1 MTPIYCIS
9 GIGADERIFK
19 NLIVSNYE
27 IIPIHWPPFE
37 QTDDIRTYARKI
49 SALIPGE
56 KPIILGLSFGGMLAV
71 EIGKIRAT
79 EKIFLVSSAKNS
91 KELPKISHVPN
102 AAKLLD
108 MMPDMVF
115 RSARFANFRLIGA
128 KNKDEEKFLSTLL
141 KDSMPGFVR
150 WSLKAVVLW
159 NNTDYPPNII
169 HIHGTADNIIPPTN
183 VKPDYWVEGGTHIM
197 VYNRSADV
205 NRIISHCLST
215 K

>member
-1 MTPIYCIS
+1 
-9 GIGADERIFK
+9 
-19 NLIVSNYE
+19 
-27 IIPIHWPPFE
+27 
-37 QTDDIRTYARKI
+37 
-49 SALIPGE
+49 
-56 KPIILGLSFGGMLAV
+56 
-71 EIGKIRAT
+71 
-79 EKIFLVSSAKNS
+79 
-91 KELPKISHVPN
+91 
-102 AAKLLD
+102 
-108 MMPDMVF
+108 
-115 RSARFANFRLIGA
+115 
-128 KNKDEEKFLSTLL
+128 
-141 KDSMPGFVR
+141 MPGFVR